1 MHNSNHLS
9 GDENREIENLY
20 RQYQQD
26 PDNVDDNWRIF
37 FEGVEFAQ
45 LQNSSPD
52 TSTKTPAAKTDLNDE
67 DLCQDV
73 RLEFKVVNLI
83 NDYRTRGHLFTKT
96 NPVRERRK
104 YTPTLD
110 LENFGLNESHLNT
123 SFHAGNIIGLG
134 EAKLKDIIA
143 HLEATYCDS
152 VGAEYKYIRRPEIIS
167 WLEKKMESSANSKQ
181 FSIEEK
187 KGILSKLNEAV
198 AFENFIHTKYIGQ
211 KSFSLA
217 GIEALIPALDAVI
230 EYGAELGIKEFVIG
244 MAHRG
249 RLNVLANIMGKSYEE
264 IFTEFE
270 ALEYNDHNAFA
281 GDVKYHLGYSNE
293 KTTASG
299 KKIHLSL
306 APNPSHLE
314 AVDPVVQGI
323 VRSRIDN
330 TGTDANEDAIAPI
343 LIHGDAAIAGQGV
356 VYEVIQMS
364 QLRGFKTG
372 GTIHLVLNN
381 QIGFTTSYIDAR
393 SSTYCTD
400 VAKITLSPV
409 FHVNGDDVEAVIY
422 TINMAMEFR
431 QKFHRDVFI
440 DILGYRKFGHNEND
454 EPRFTQP
461 ILYKAIASHP
471 NLREAYNQKLLE
483 NGEIESNLV
492 KEMETEFKAIL
503 QKNLDVA
510 KQAKTLPAMH
520 PPEYHEGTWKG
531 LRFANKK
538 DFESSP
544 ETGVDKNTLTEIG
557 MKISSL
563 PEGKKFF
570 DKTVRL
576 FADRK
581 VMIEKGEKINWAM
594 GELLAYGTLLNEGFP
609 VWFSGQ
615 DVERGTFSH
624 RHAVIPVEESEEQ
637 FTPLNT
643 LSSDQAPFYIY
654 NSLLS
659 EFAVVGFEYGYALS
673 SPNTLVIWEAQF
685 GDFTNGAQV
694 IIDQYLSSSEDKWKQ
709 MAGLVL
715 LLPHGYEGQGAEH
728 SSARLERF
736 LQLCAEDNMQ
746 VVNCTTPANYFHVL
760 RRQLKR
766 DFRKPLIVMTPKS
779 LLRHPACISQLDEF
793 TKGGFKEI
801 IDDETADPEKIVK
814 VVFCSGKLYYE
825 LLAEKEEKKNDTIAF
840 IRIEQ
845 LYPFP
850 EKQFK
855 QIVAKYKGVKKFSW
869 AQEEPENMGAWGYL
883 LRIVKNVFL
892 IVHSREESASAATG
906 SHHAHDREQ
915 KALITD
921 IFKL

>member
-1 MHNSNHLS
+1 MDNYLAPE
-9 GDENREIENLY
+9 ENREIENLFK
-20 RQYQQD
+20 QYQAD
-26 PDNVDDNWRIF
+26 PENVDDNWRIF
-37 FEGVEFAQ
+37 FEGVEFAK
-45 LQNSSPD
+45 LQNN
-52 TSTKTPAAKTDLNDE
+52 TKQENNAPRVSKAELGNDE
-67 DLCQDV
+67 LCQDV
-73 RLEFKVVNLI
+73 KLEFKVVNLI
-83 NDYRTRGHLFTKT
+83 NGYRTRGHLFTKT

-110 LENFGLNESHLNT
+110 LENFELNESHLEIT
-123 SFHAGNIIGLG
+123 FHAGNIIGLG

-143 HLEATYCDS
+143 HLEATYCES

-167 WLEKKMESSANSKQ
+167 WLEQKMERSANSHN
-181 FSIEEK
+181 FSLDEK
-187 KGILSKLNEAV
+187 KRILKKLNEAV
-198 AFENFIHTKYIGQ
+198 AFENFIHTKYVGQ

-270 ALEYNDHNAFA
+270 SLEYDDDELFA
-281 GDVKYHLGYSNE
+281 GDVKYHLGYSS
-293 KTTASG
+293 KVATDSG
-299 KKIHLSL
+299 KEIHLTM

-323 VRSRIDN
+323 VRARLDN
-330 TGTDANEDAIAPI
+330 TGENENSIAPI

-381 QIGFTTSYIDAR
+381 QIGFTTSYVDAR

-400 VAKITLSPV
+400 VAKVTLSPV
-409 FHVNGDDVEAVIY
+409 FHVNGDDVEAVVY
-422 TINMAMEFR
+422 TINLAMEFR
-431 QKFHRDVFI
+431 QRFHRDVFI

-461 ILYKAIASHP
+461 ILYKAIAAHP
-471 NLREAYNQKLLE
+471 NLREIYNQKLLE
-483 NGEIESNLV
+483 LGEIENNLV
-492 KEMETEFKAIL
+492 KEMETEFKAFL
-503 QKNLDVA
+503 QKNLETA
-510 KQAKTLPAMH
+510 KQAKALPAMQ
-520 PPEYHEGTWKG
+520 PPEYHLGTWEG
-531 LRFANKK
+531 LRFATKK
-538 DFESSP
+538 DFEASP
-544 ETGVDKNTLTEIG
+544 ETGVDKNILTEIG
-557 MKISSL
+557 LKISAL

-576 FADRK
+576 FSERQN
-581 VMIEKGEKINWAM
+581 MIKSGEKINWAM
-594 GELLAYGTLLNEGFP
+594 AELLAYGSLVREGFP

-637 FTPLNT
+637 YISLNT
-643 LSSDQAPFYIY
+643 ISDEQAPFYIY

-659 EFAVVGFEYGYALS
+659 EFAVVGFQYGYALS
-673 SPNTLVIWEAQF
+673 SPNTLSIWEAQF

-709 MAGLVL
+709 MTGLVL
-715 LLPHGYEGQGAEH
+715 LLPHGFEGQGAEH

-736 LQLCAEDNMQ
+736 LQLCAEENMQ
-746 VVNCTTPANYFHVL
+746 VVNCTTPANFFHVL
-760 RRQLKR
+760 RRQMKR

-779 LLRHPACISQLDEF
+779 LLRHPRCISPLDDLA
-793 TKGGFKEI
+793 TGSFKEI
-801 IDDETADPEKIVK
+801 IDDPTADPAKVTK

-825 LLAEKEEKKNDTIAF
+825 LLAEKEKQTNETIAF
-840 IRIEQ
+840 VRIEQ

-850 EKQFK
+850 AKQFQ
-855 QIVAKYKGVKKFSW
+855 QIITKYRPAKKLVW
-869 AQEEPENMGAWGYL
+869 AQEEPENMGAWSYI
-883 LRIVKNVFL
+883 LRVVKNAFL
-892 IVHSREESASAATG
+892 HVNARAESASPATG
-906 SHHAHDREQ
+906 SHLAHEREQ
-915 KALITD
+915 KALIAE
-921 IFKL
+921 IFKP

>member
-1 MHNSNHLS
+1 MDNSNNLS
-9 GDENREIENLY
+9 VEENREITSLY
-20 RQYQQD
+20 KQYQED
-26 PDNVDDNWRIF
+26 PEKVDDNWRVF
-37 FEGVEFAQ
+37 FEGMEFAQ
-45 LQNSSPD
+45 LKNNNSS
-52 TSTKTPAAKTDLNDE
+52 STASTQAAFDND
-67 DLCQDV
+67 DQCKDV
-73 RLEFKVVNLI
+73 KLEFKVINLI
-83 NDYRTRGHLFTKT
+83 NGYRTRGHLFTKT

-110 LENFGLNESHLNT
+110 LENFGLDESHLNLT
-123 SFHAGNIIGLG
+123 FHAGSIIGLSD
-134 EAKLKDIIA
+134 AKLKDIIA
-143 HLEATYCDS
+143 HLEATYCES
-152 VGAEYKYIRRPEIIS
+152 IGAEYKYIRRPEIIA
-167 WLEKKMESSANSKQ
+167 WLEHKMESTANAKA
-181 FSIEEK
+181 FSIDEK
-187 KGILSKLNEAV
+187 KRILKKLNEAV
-198 AFENFIHTKYIGQ
+198 AFENFIHTKYVGQ
-211 KSFSLA
+211 KSFSLS

-270 ALEYNDHNAFA
+270 SLEYEDDTTFA
-281 GDVKYHLGYSNE
+281 GDVKYHLGYSSE
-293 KTTASG
+293 MTTGNG
-299 KKIHLSL
+299 KKIHLSM

-323 VRSRIDN
+323 VRARIDN
-330 TGTDANEDAIAPI
+330 TYVNEDAIAPI

-364 QLRGFKTG
+364 ALRGFKTG

-381 QIGFTTSYIDAR
+381 QIGFTTSYVDAR

-400 VAKITLSPV
+400 VAKVTLSPV
-409 FHVNGDDVEAVIY
+409 FHVNGDDVEAVVY

-440 DILGYRKFGHNEND
+440 DILGYRKYGHNEND

-461 ILYKAIASHP
+461 ILYKAIAAHP
-471 NLREAYNQKLLE
+471 NLREVYNQKLLA

-492 KEMETEFKAIL
+492 KEMETEFKAFL
-503 QKNLDVA
+503 QKNLEVA
-510 KQAKTLPAMH
+510 KKAKTLPSMQ

-531 LRFANKK
+531 LRFATKK

-544 ETGVDKNTLTEIG
+544 GTGVDKSILTEIG
-557 MKISSL
+557 LKISSL

-581 VMIEKGEKINWAM
+581 KMIQSGEKINWAM
-594 GELLAYGTLLNEGFP
+594 AELLAYGSLVREGFP

-643 LSSDQAPFYIY
+643 LSDDQAQFYIY

-659 EFAVVGFEYGYALS
+659 EFAVVGFQYGYALS

-685 GDFTNGAQV
+685 GDFVNGAQV

-709 MAGLVL
+709 MTGLVM

-746 VVNCTTPANYFHVL
+746 VVNCTTPANFFHVL
-760 RRQLKR
+760 RRQLIR

-779 LLRHPACISQLDEF
+779 LLRHPRCISPLEDLS
-793 TKGGFKEI
+793 KGSFMEI
-801 IDDETADPEKIVK
+801 MDDTSADPAKITK

-825 LLAEKEEKKNDTIAF
+825 LLAEKEILENETIAL

-850 EKQFK
+850 AKQF
-855 QIVAKYKGVKKFSW
+855 QQLITKYKTAKKFTW
-869 AQEEPENMGAWGYL
+869 AQEEPENMGAWSYL
-883 LRIVKNVFL
+883 LRVVKNVFL
-892 IVHSREESASAATG
+892 HVHSRPESASAATG
-906 SHHAHDREQ
+906 SHLAHEREQ
-915 KALITD
+915 KQLIEEV
-921 IFKL
+921 FKA

>member
-1 MHNSNHLS
+1 MDNSNHLS
-9 GDENREIENLY
+9 SDENREIESLY
-20 RQYQQD
+20 KQYQAD
-26 PDNVDDNWRIF
+26 PENVDDNWRVF
-37 FEGVEFAQ
+37 FEGMEFAQ
-45 LQNSSPD
+45 LQKPSV
-52 TSTKTPAAKTDLNDE
+52 AATDND
-67 DLCQDV
+67 DRCQDV
-73 RLEFKVVNLI
+73 KLEFKVVNLI
-83 NDYRTRGHLFTKT
+83 NGYRNRGHLFTKT

-110 LENFGLNESHLNT
+110 LENFELDETHLNII
-123 SFHAGNIIGLG
+123 FHAGNIIGLG
-134 EAKLKDIIA
+134 DARLKDIIA
-143 HLEATYCDS
+143 HLEATYCGS
-152 VGAEYKYIRRPEIIS
+152 IGAEYKYIRRPEIIA
-167 WLEKKMESSANSKQ
+167 WLEHKMESSANSKP
-181 FSIEEK
+181 FSIDEK
-187 KGILSKLNEAV
+187 KRILKKLNEAV
-198 AFENFIHTKYIGQ
+198 AFENFIHTKYVGQ

-230 EYGAELGIKEFVIG
+230 EYGADLGIKEFVIG

-270 ALEYNDHNAFA
+270 SLEYDDDELFA
-281 GDVKYHLGYSNE
+281 GDVKYHLGYSS
-293 KTTASG
+293 KMTTANGNSV
-299 KKIHLSL
+299 HLSL

-314 AVDPVVQGI
+314 AVDPLVQGI

-330 TGTDANEDAIAPI
+330 TDANENAIAPI
-343 LIHGDAAIAGQGV
+343 LIHGDAAIAGQGI

-381 QIGFTTSYIDAR
+381 QIGFTTSYTDAR

-400 VAKITLSPV
+400 VAKVTLSPV
-409 FHVNGDDVEAVIY
+409 FHVNSDDVEAVIY
-422 TINMAMEFR
+422 TINLAIEFR

-440 DILGYRKFGHNEND
+440 DILGYRKFGHNESD

-471 NLREAYNQKLLE
+471 NLREIYNQKLLG

-492 KEMETEFKAIL
+492 KEMETEFKAFL
-503 QKNLDVA
+503 QKKLETA
-510 KQAKTLPAMH
+510 KQAKTLPTMT

-531 LRFANKK
+531 LRFATKK
-538 DFESSP
+538 DFEASP
-544 ETGVDKNTLTEIG
+544 ETGVDKSMLVEIG
-557 MKISSL
+557 EKISAL

-581 VMIEKGEKINWAM
+581 NMIQSGEKINWAM
-594 GELLAYGTLLNEGFP
+594 AELLAYGSLLAEGFP

-624 RHAVIPVEESEEQ
+624 RHAVIPVEDSEEQ
-637 FTPLNT
+637 YTPLNN
-643 LSSDQAPFYIY
+643 LREEQAPFYIY

-694 IIDQYLSSSEDKWKQ
+694 IIDQYMSSAEDKWKQ

-746 VVNCTTPANYFHVL
+746 IVNCTTPANFFHVL

-766 DFRKPLIVMTPKS
+766 EFRKPLVVMTPKS
-779 LLRHPACISQLDEF
+779 LLRHPRCVSPLDDF
-793 TKGGFKEI
+793 TKGGFIEI
-801 IDDETADPEKIVK
+801 FDDVTADPGKISK

-825 LLAEKEEKKNDTIAF
+825 LLAEKEKLANDTIAF
-840 IRIEQ
+840 VRIEQ

-850 EKQFK
+850 AKQFK
-855 QIVAKYKGVKKFSW
+855 EITTKYKSAKKFVW
-869 AQEEPENMGAWGYL
+869 AQEEPENMGAWSYI
-883 LRIVKNVFL
+883 LRIVKTTFL
-892 IVHSREESASAATG
+892 HLVSRPESASAATG
-906 SHHAHDREQ
+906 SHLAHEREQ
-915 KALITD
+915 KTLIAEV
-921 IFKL
+921 FKI